1 MSEEES
7 APQETQSSSWLD
19 GVDSDYRNDPSISK
33 HSDVNS
39 LVREHVN
46 AQTMIGRKGIIAPQ
60 DGDDATVYK
69 SFRESLGIPEEASQY
84 KTTATLPE
92 DWDNSFGAKM
102 AQVAHEKNVS
112 AEAFDAIVTEYAN
125 WANEATGSRD
135 AEANRLTQE
144 NLSALRKELGTSFEA
159 TAGLAQA
166 ALANLSNN
174 PQEFANTRLA
184 DGTLLGDNPEFIKM
198 LGQVGKTMQE
208 KGMIGDKNVNTHGMT
223 PEEAKN
229 ALNRLE
235 GENFDK
241 LFIQSDHPAHAELV
255 AERDRLL
262 AMAFPDEF

>member
-1 MSEEES
+1 MSEEDVV
-7 APQETQSSSWLD
+7 QETQASSWLD
-19 GVDSDYRNDPSISK
+19 TVDSDYRNDPSISK
-33 HSDVNS
+33 HADVNS

-46 AQTMIGRKGIIAPQ
+46 AQAMIGRKGIIAPQ
-60 DGDDATVYK
+60 DGDDATVYQN
-69 SFRESLGIPEEASQY
+69 FRESLGIPNEASEY

-92 DWDNSFGAKM
+92 GWDEGFGAKI
-102 AQVAHEKNVS
+102 AAVAHEKNVS
-112 AEAFDAIVTEYAN
+112 AEAFDAIVSEYVN
-125 WANEATGSRD
+125 WAGESVGNRD
-135 AEANRLTQE
+135 AEAARITEE
-144 NLSALRKELGTSFEA
+144 NLSALRKELGTNFEA

-166 ALANLSNN
+166 ALANLTND
-174 PQEFANTRLA
+174 PQNFANTRLA

-223 PEEAKN
+223 PEEARS
-229 ALNRLE
+229 ALSRLE

-241 LFIQSDHPAHAELV
+241 LFMNPNDPGHADLV